1 MEKNLNKFSIPIGQ
15 LLLTPRDTELKISSD
30 NAKQTI
36 SKLLEVGCLPII
48 NENDST
54 ATDEIKFGDNDLLAA
69 KVAKLV
75 KADLLIM
82 LSRIDGLHASEEDIK
97 KISMALL
104 SKK

>member
-1 MEKNLNKFSIPIGQ
+1 M
-15 LLLTPRDTELKISSD
+15 
-30 NAKQTI
+30 
-36 SKLLEVGCLPII
+36 EVGCLPII

-82 LSRIDGLHASEEDIK
+82 LSWEHNQ
-97 KISMALL
+97 
-104 SKK
+104 